1 MRIVKWTIV
10 ILLVVTVGAVMHYTL
25 PRHEVVR
32 IVGVTERVETLG
44 WNRFFFAS
52 TPGGQAEGT
61 LRDVRYIESVRP
73 GGRERVF
80 RNEDTGWIWPPYFKF
95 NAADMQAR
103 VRNLV
108 STQADPEWV
117 AVTYYGIRS
126 QLFSIY
132 PNLLRVRSVAGPD
145 VTIIPWTRI
154 ILFTALFAL
163 AAWLW
168 FTLRRFNQRRV
179 EPFLD
184 SMGERSDQARGRLRR
199 FWDRLRGA

>member
-10 ILLVVTVGAVMHYTL
+10 ILLVLTLGAVMHYTL
-25 PRHEVVR
+25 PRHDVVR
-32 IVGVTERVETLG
+32 IVGATERVETLG
-44 WNRFFFAS
+44 WNRFFFAA
-52 TPGGQAEGT
+52 TPSGQTEGAI
-61 LRDVRYIESVRP
+61 RDVRYIETVRP
-73 GGRERVF
+73 AGRERVF

-108 STQADPEWV
+108 STAAEPEWV
-117 AVTYYGIRS
+117 AITYYGIRS

-132 PNLLRVRSVAGPD
+132 PNVLRVRVVDGPE

-154 ILFTALFAL
+154 ILFTVLFAG

-168 FTLRRFNQRRV
+168 FTLRRFNERRV
-179 EPFLD
+179 GPFLD
-184 SMGERSDQARGRLRR
+184 QVGEKREAARGRIGR
-199 FWDRLRGA
+199 FWQRLLGR